1 MVLSSIY
8 YYFCNTCQRKRPGR
22 AVIRGHRAVSGT
34 SGFLLTSLHIS
45 VNPDVLPVPR
55 PEETEQYEVDTTQN
69 ALKGK
74 VTLCLQTQHVFFF
87 FSRSLKRNH
96 AESIFREVL
105 CVWGNKA
112 SSQPDAPDLP
122 LPSHICVCALR
133 GSVVS
138 NSLRLPGL

>member
-1 MVLSSIY
+1 M
-8 YYFCNTCQRKRPGR
+8 
-22 AVIRGHRAVSGT
+22 IRGHRAVSGT

-87 FSRSLKRNH
+87 FPGHLKETMLSPFSEKFFVFGEIRPLLNQMPPT
-96 AESIFREVL
+96 SPSPVIYV
-105 CVWGNKA
+105 CV
-112 SSQPDAPDLP
+112 
-122 LPSHICVCALR
+122 H
-133 GSVVS
+133 SVVS
-138 NSLRLPGL
+138 DPL